1 MRYGVIPTSIA
12 EWLFIR
18 RAQFPIPLMDSLYAT
33 LRARAL
39 MAAVKLGVFEALRT
53 GPKEPSEIAERCG
66 LVTDCVEL
74 LLRTL
79 SDYVRKQGK
88 CYCLTSL
95 AEATMLR
102 GCRSEMVD
110 YLQWNYAQWDMLEH

>member
-1 MRYGVIPTSIA
+1 MRYGVIATNLA

-18 RAQFPIPLMDSLYAT
+18 RAQFPIPLMDSLYAA

-39 MAAVKLGVFEALRT
+39 MATVKLGIFEALGT
-53 GPKEPSEIAERCG
+53 GPKKPSEIAERCG

-79 SDYVRKQGK
+79 PDYVRKLGK

-95 AEATMLR
+95 GQATMVR

-110 YLQWNYAQWDMLEH
+110 YLEWN